1 MFTCWALG
9 LALCFGMTQKKPISS
24 LMYQCCTRMTMS
36 SQLPGLYPSAW
47 RAWILHLIPTLS
59 ATWSPVALE
68 EMVHR
73 QFSPWA
79 VLLFSVSVAGTRGS
93 DRWREPP
100 SSKPCFLFAPAQTST
115 RPAKRALCTV
125 QGLRGKAYMLVW
137 EKCCECDYVW
147 WALTVLGLF
156 VLRNWPGQRRSLFYS
171 WEYLIRVA
179 CAFLQGGVL
188 KD

>member
-1 MFTCWALG
+1 MLGVGPGSLFWNDTEKADFLSNVPVLHTYEDVITAPRAVPFSLKSLNFTLD
-9 LALCFGMTQKKPISS
+9 S
-24 LMYQCCTRMTMS
+24 Y
-36 SQLPGLYPSAW
+36 
-47 RAWILHLIPTLS
+47 TLS
-59 ATWSPVALE
+59 H
-68 EMVHR
+68 MVTCCSGR
-73 QFSPWA
+73 DGSSSVLSMST
-79 VLLFSVSVAGTRGS
+79 VLLFLVSVAGTCGS

-137 EKCCECDYVW
+137 EKCCEGDYVW
-147 WALTVLGLF
+147 WALTVLDLF
-156 VLRNWPGQRRSLFYS
+156 VLRNWPGRRRSLFYS